1 VSCWRGFIA
10 AAFVLT
16 CVAVRAETVAIVHAK
31 AWTLTAA
38 TPVEN
43 ATVVVGEGKIV
54 SVAADGPAPAGAR
67 VVDAKGQVLTPGL
80 VHPATHLGLLE
91 VSAATD
97 TVDTGTKAAS
107 LGADFDVQYGINT
120 NSALVQLARAD
131 GVTRAVSY
139 PVRSGV
145 PPFAGMGALLRLG
158 DGGDVVEHGGVGV
171 FVSIGNHRGEGDG
184 SRTAQWELL
193 RHALDRAKAE
203 HGKAD
208 SMSPSTTRSTIGS
221 SSANASSAKRD
232 PEVLALEAVLNGTV
246 PLAISTNRESD
257 IRQAI
262 KLAADYSLR
271 VVIIG
276 GTDAWRVKRSLA
288 AAKVPVVV
296 DPQDNLP
303 ANFDQLG
310 ARLDNAAL
318 LHEAGVTVAT
328 AVLSGIHQSYN
339 AGESL
344 REGAG
349 LAVANG
355 LPYIDALRSITVV
368 PAEIWGIAGRCGTIA
383 PGKDGDL
390 VLWDGDP
397 LEPSSAAVAV
407 WVAGREVSLETRQK
421 ELRDRYLPKA
431 GLTTVPRRP

>member
-1 VSCWRGFIA
+1 MSRRRGIVRRRFIA
-10 AAFVLT
+10 TALVLT
-16 CVAVRAETVAIVHAK
+16 CISARAETIAIVHAK

-43 ATVVVGEGKIV
+43 ATVVVSDGKIA
-54 SVAADGPAPAGAR
+54 SVAADGAAPAGAR
-67 VVDAKGQVLTPGL
+67 VIDAKGRPLTPGL

-107 LGADFDVQYGINT
+107 LGADFDVQYAINP

-139 PVRSGV
+139 PVRSGI
-145 PPFAGMGALLRLG
+145 PPFAGMGALLRFRDSG
-158 DGGDVVEHGGVGV
+158 DIVESGDAGV

-184 SRTAQWELL
+184 SRAAQWELL
-193 RHALDRAKAE
+193 RHALDAAKT
-203 HGKAD
+203 AD
-208 SMSPSTTRSTIGS
+208 SPATGS
-221 SSANASSAKRD
+221 SSTNTPSKRD
-232 PEVLALEAVLNGTV
+232 PEVLALEPVLNGKV

-262 KLAADYSLR
+262 KLATDYSLH

-276 GTDAWRVKRSLA
+276 GTDAWMIRHALA
-288 AAKVPVVV
+288 AAKIPVIV

-318 LHEAGVTVAT
+318 LHAAGVTVAT

-383 PGKDGDL
+383 PGKDADL

-397 LEPSSAAVAV
+397 LEPSSAAVTV
-407 WVAGREVSLETRQK
+407 LVAGKEVSLVTRQK

-431 GLTTVPRRP
+431 GLTTVLRGP

>member
-1 VSCWRGFIA
+1 VSRWRAPVRRQRMIVATA
-10 AAFVLT
+10 ALFLA
-16 CVAVRAETVAIVHAK
+16 CISAQAETIAIVHAK

-43 ATVVVGEGKIV
+43 ATVLVSDGKIA
-54 SVAADGPAPAGAR
+54 SVAAAGAAPAGSR
-67 VVDAKGQVLTPGL
+67 VIDAKGRPLTPGL

-97 TVDTGTKAAS
+97 TVDTATKAAS
-107 LGADFDVQYGINT
+107 LGADFDVQYAINS
-120 NSALVQLARAD
+120 NSALLQLARAD

-139 PVRSGV
+139 PVRSGI

-158 DGGDVVEHGGVGV
+158 ESGDVVERGGAGV

-184 SRTAQWELL
+184 SRAAQWELL
-193 RHALDRAKAE
+193 RHALDAAKTA
-203 HGKAD
+203 A
-208 SMSPSTTRSTIGS
+208 SRSLSPAPG
-221 SSANASSAKRD
+221 ASSTHAPSKRD
-232 PEVLALEAVLNGTV
+232 PEALALEPVLSGKV

-262 KLAADYSLR
+262 KLATDYSVH

-276 GTDAWRVKRSLA
+276 GTDAWRVKHALA
-288 AAKVPVVV
+288 AAKIPVIV

-339 AGESL
+339 AGASL

-368 PAEIWGIAGRCGTIA
+368 PAEIWGIAGHCGAIA
-383 PGKDGDL
+383 PGKDADL
-390 VLWDGDP
+390 VVWDGDP

-407 WVAGREVSLETRQK
+407 LVAGKEVSLVTRQT

-431 GLTTVPRRP
+431 GLTAAPRRP

>member
-1 VSCWRGFIA
+1 MSCRGPRTHPLRSFIA
-10 AAFVLT
+10 TTLVLT
-16 CVAVRAETVAIVHAK
+16 CISAQAQTIAIVHAK
-31 AWTLTAA
+31 AYTLTAA

-43 ATVVVGEGKIV
+43 ATVVVSDGKIA
-54 SVAADGPAPAGAR
+54 SVAADGPAPAGSR
-67 VVDAKGQVLTPGL
+67 VIDAKGRPLTPGL
-80 VHPATHLGLLE
+80 LHPATHLGLLE

-107 LGADFDVQYGINT
+107 LGADFNVQYAINP

-139 PVRSGV
+139 PVHSGI
-145 PPFAGMGALLRLG
+145 PPFAGTGVLLRLG
-158 DGGDVVEHGGVGV
+158 EPGDVVESGSAGV

-184 SRTAQWELL
+184 SRAAQWELL
-193 RHALDRAKAE
+193 RHALDAAKTAASPAV
-203 HGKAD
+203 GA
-208 SMSPSTTRSTIGS
+208 PST
-221 SSANASSAKRD
+221 NASSKRD
-232 PEVLALEAVLNGTV
+232 PEALALQAVLSGKV

-262 KLAADYSLR
+262 KLATDYSVH

-276 GTDAWRVKRSLA
+276 GTDAWRVKHALA
-288 AAKVPVVV
+288 AAKIPVIV

-355 LPYIDALRSITVV
+355 LPYIDGLRSITVV
-368 PAEIWGIAGRCGTIA
+368 PAEIWGIAERCGTIA
-383 PGKDGDL
+383 PGKDADL
-390 VLWDGDP
+390 VVWDGDP
-397 LEPSSAAVAV
+397 LEPSSSAVAV
-407 WVAGREVSLETRQK
+407 FVAGKEVSLVTRQT

-431 GLTTVPRRP
+431 GLTAAPRRP

>member
-1 VSCWRGFIA
+1 VSRRRGIVRRRFIA
-10 AAFVLT
+10 TALVLT
-16 CVAVRAETVAIVHAK
+16 CISARAETIAIVHAK

-38 TPVEN
+38 TSVEN
-43 ATVVVGEGKIV
+43 ATVVVSDGKIA
-54 SVAADGPAPAGAR
+54 SVAADGAAPAGAR
-67 VVDAKGQVLTPGL
+67 VIDAKGRPLTPGL

-107 LGADFDVQYGINT
+107 LGADFDVQYAINP

-139 PVRSGV
+139 PVRSGM
-145 PPFAGMGALLRLG
+145 PPFAGMGALLRFR
-158 DGGDVVEHGGVGV
+158 DSGDVVESGGAGV

-184 SRTAQWELL
+184 SRAAQWELL
-193 RHALDRAKAE
+193 RHALDAAKTA
-203 HGKAD
+203 A
-208 SMSPSTTRSTIGS
+208 SPAAGS
-221 SSANASSAKRD
+221 SSTNTPSKRD
-232 PEVLALEAVLNGTV
+232 PEVLALEPVLNGKV

-262 KLAADYSLR
+262 KLATDYSLH

-276 GTDAWRVKRSLA
+276 GTDAWMIRHALA
-288 AAKVPVVV
+288 AANIPVIV

-318 LHEAGVTVAT
+318 LHAAGVTVAT

-368 PAEIWGIAGRCGTIA
+368 PAQIWGIAGRCGTIA
-383 PGKDGDL
+383 PGKDADL

-397 LEPSSAAVAV
+397 LEPSSAAVTV
-407 WVAGREVSLETRQK
+407 LVAGKEVSLVTRQK

-431 GLTTVPRRP
+431 GLTTVPRGP

>member
-1 VSCWRGFIA
+1 MSRRWGAARRSRTFIA
-10 AAFVLT
+10 TALILT
-16 CVAVRAETVAIVHAK
+16 CISARAETIAIVHAK

-43 ATVVVGEGKIV
+43 ATVVVSDGKIA
-54 SVAADGPAPAGAR
+54 SVAADGAAPEGAR
-67 VVDAKGQVLTPGL
+67 VIDAKGRPLTPGL

-91 VSAATD
+91 VSGATD
-97 TVDTGTKAAS
+97 TVDTSTKAAS
-107 LGADFDVQYGINT
+107 LGADFDVQYAINP

-139 PVRSGV
+139 PVHSGI
-145 PPFAGMGALLRLG
+145 PPFAGMGVLLRLR
-158 DGGDVVEHGGVGV
+158 DSGDVVESGGAGV

-184 SRTAQWELL
+184 SRAAQWELL
-193 RHALDRAKAE
+193 RHALDAARTAT
-203 HGKAD
+203 
-208 SMSPSTTRSTIGS
+208 SPAAGS
-221 SSANASSAKRD
+221 SSTNASSKRD
-232 PEVLALEAVLNGTV
+232 PEVLALEPVLSGKV
-246 PLAISTNRESD
+246 PLVISTNRESD

-262 KLAADYSLR
+262 KLATDYSLR

-276 GTDAWRVKRSLA
+276 GTDAWMVKHELA
-288 AAKVPVVV
+288 AAKIPVIV

-355 LPYIDALRSITVV
+355 LPYIEALRSITVV
-368 PAEIWGIAGRCGTIA
+368 PAQIWGIAWRCGTIA

-397 LEPSSAAVAV
+397 LEPSSAAVTV
-407 WVAGREVSLETRQK
+407 LVAGKEVSLVTRQR

-431 GLTTVPRRP
+431 GLTAVPRAP

>member
-1 VSCWRGFIA
+1 VRRRFIA
-10 AAFVLT
+10 TALVLT
-16 CVAVRAETVAIVHAK
+16 CISARAETIAIVHAK

-43 ATVVVGEGKIV
+43 ATVVVSDGKIA
-54 SVAADGPAPAGAR
+54 SVAADGAAPAGAR
-67 VVDAKGQVLTPGL
+67 VIDAKGRPLTPGL

-107 LGADFDVQYGINT
+107 LGADFDVQYAINP

-139 PVRSGV
+139 PVRSGI
-145 PPFAGMGALLRLG
+145 PPFAGMGALLRFR
-158 DGGDVVEHGGVGV
+158 DSGDVVESGGAGV

-184 SRTAQWELL
+184 SRAAQWELL
-193 RHALDRAKAE
+193 RHALDAAKTA
-203 HGKAD
+203 A
-208 SMSPSTTRSTIGS
+208 SPAAGS
-221 SSANASSAKRD
+221 SSTNTPSKRD
-232 PEVLALEAVLNGTV
+232 PEVLALEPVLNGKV

-262 KLAADYSLR
+262 KLATDYSLH

-276 GTDAWRVKRSLA
+276 GTDAWMIRHALA
-288 AAKVPVVV
+288 AAKIPVIV

-368 PAEIWGIAGRCGTIA
+368 PAQIWGIAGRCGTIA
-383 PGKDGDL
+383 PGKDADL

-397 LEPSSAAVAV
+397 LEPSSAAVTV
-407 WVAGREVSLETRQK
+407 LVAGKEVSLVTRQK

-431 GLTTVPRRP
+431 GLTTVLRGP

>member
-1 VSCWRGFIA
+1 VSRRRTYIA
-10 AAFVLT
+10 IALVLT
-16 CVAVRAETVAIVHAK
+16 CISARAETIAIVHAK
-31 AWTLTAA
+31 AWTLTAE
-38 TPVEN
+38 TPTEN
-43 ATVVVGEGKIV
+43 ATVIVSDGKIAA
-54 SVAADGPAPAGAR
+54 VAADGAAPAGAR
-67 VVDAKGQVLTPGL
+67 VIDAKGRPLTPGL

-107 LGADFDVQYGINT
+107 LGADFNVQYAINP

-139 PVRSGV
+139 PVRSGK
-145 PPFAGMGALLRLG
+145 PPFTGMGALLRFG
-158 DGGDVVEHGGVGV
+158 DSGDVVESGGAGV

-184 SRTAQWELL
+184 SRAAQWELL
-193 RHALDRAKAE
+193 RHALDAAKTAARPAT
-203 HGKAD
+203 GPA
-208 SMSPSTTRSTIGS
+208 ST
-221 SSANASSAKRD
+221 NATSKPD
-232 PEVLALEAVLNGTV
+232 PEVLALEPVLNGKV

-262 KLAADYSLR
+262 KLATDYSLH

-276 GTDAWRVKRSLA
+276 GTDAWMIKHALA
-288 AAKVPVVV
+288 AAKIPVIV

-397 LEPSSAAVAV
+397 LEPSSAAVTV
-407 WVAGREVSLETRQK
+407 LVAGKEVSLVTRQK

-431 GLTTVPRRP
+431 GLTAVPRGP

>member
-1 VSCWRGFIA
+1 MSRRRTFIA
-10 AAFVLT
+10 TALVLT
-16 CVAVRAETVAIVHAK
+16 CVSARAETIAIVHAK

-43 ATVVVGEGKIV
+43 ATVVVSDGKIV
-54 SVAADGPAPAGAR
+54 SVAADGAAPAGAR
-67 VVDAKGQVLTPGL
+67 VIDAKGRPLTPGL

-107 LGADFDVQYGINT
+107 LGADFNVQYAINP

-139 PVRSGV
+139 PVRSGI
-145 PPFAGMGALLRLG
+145 PPFAGMGALLRFR
-158 DGGDVVEHGGVGV
+158 DSGDVVESGGAGV

-184 SRTAQWELL
+184 SRAAQWELL
-193 RHALDRAKAE
+193 RHALDAAKA
-203 HGKAD
+203 AA
-208 SMSPSTTRSTIGS
+208 SPAAGS
-221 SSANASSAKRD
+221 SSTNAPSKGD
-232 PEVLALEAVLNGTV
+232 PEVLALEPVLNGKV

-262 KLAADYSLR
+262 KLATDYSLR

-276 GTDAWRVKRSLA
+276 GTDAWMIKHALA
-288 AAKVPVVV
+288 AARIPVIV

-303 ANFDQLG
+303 GNFDQLG

-368 PAEIWGIAGRCGTIA
+368 PAEIWGIAARCGTIA

-397 LEPSSAAVAV
+397 LEPSSAALIVL
-407 WVAGREVSLETRQK
+407 VAGKEVSLVTRQK

-431 GLTTVPRRP
+431 GLTAVPRGP

>member
-1 VSCWRGFIA
+1 VSRRRTFIA
-10 AAFVLT
+10 TALVLT
-16 CVAVRAETVAIVHAK
+16 CISARAETIAIVHAK

-43 ATVVVGEGKIV
+43 ATVVVSDGKIA
-54 SVAADGPAPAGAR
+54 SVAADGAAPAGAR
-67 VVDAKGQVLTPGL
+67 VIDAKGRPLTPGL
-80 VHPATHLGLLE
+80 VHPATHLGLFE

-107 LGADFDVQYGINT
+107 LGADFNVQYAINP

-139 PVRSGV
+139 PVRSGI
-145 PPFAGMGALLRLG
+145 PPFAGMGALLRLRDSG
-158 DGGDVVEHGGVGV
+158 DIVESGYAGV

-184 SRTAQWELL
+184 SRAAQWELL
-193 RHALDRAKAE
+193 RHALDAAKTA
-203 HGKAD
+203 A
-208 SMSPSTTRSTIGS
+208 SPAAGS
-221 SSANASSAKRD
+221 SSTDASSKRD
-232 PEVLALEAVLNGTV
+232 PEVLALEPVLNGKV

-257 IRQAI
+257 IREAI
-262 KLAADYSLR
+262 KLATDYSLH

-276 GTDAWRVKRSLA
+276 GTDAWMIKHALA
-288 AAKVPVVV
+288 AAKIPVIV

-397 LEPSSAAVAV
+397 LEPSSAAVTV
-407 WVAGREVSLETRQK
+407 LVAGKEVSLVTRQK

-431 GLTTVPRRP
+431 GLTAVPRGP

>member
-1 VSCWRGFIA
+1 MSRRRAFIA
-10 AAFVLT
+10 TALVLAG
-16 CVAVRAETVAIVHAK
+16 VSARAQTIAIVHAK

-43 ATVVVGEGKIV
+43 ATVVVSDGKIA
-54 SVAADGPAPAGAR
+54 SVAADGTAPAGAR
-67 VVDAKGQVLTPGL
+67 VIDAKGRPLTPGL

-91 VSAATD
+91 VSGATD
-97 TVDTGTKAAS
+97 TVDTGTKTAS
-107 LGADFDVQYGINT
+107 LGADFDVQYAINS

-145 PPFAGMGALLRLG
+145 PPFAGIGVLLRLG
-158 DGGDVVEHGGVGV
+158 DSGDVVESGGAGV

-184 SRTAQWELL
+184 SRAAQWELL
-193 RHALDRAKAE
+193 RHALDAAKTAA
-203 HGKAD
+203 G
-208 SMSPSTTRSTIGS
+208 PSAGVSST
-221 SSANASSAKRD
+221 SASAKRD
-232 PEVLALEAVLNGTV
+232 PEVLALEPVLNGKV

-262 KLAADYSLR
+262 KLATDYALH

-276 GTDAWRVKRSLA
+276 GTDAWMIRHSLA
-288 AAKVPVVV
+288 AAKIPVIV

-328 AVLSGIHQSYN
+328 AALSGIHQSYN

-383 PGKDGDL
+383 PGKDADL

-397 LEPSSAAVAV
+397 LEPSSAAVTV
-407 WVAGREVSLETRQK
+407 LVAGKEVSLVTRQK

-431 GLTTVPRRP
+431 GLTAVPRRP

>member
-1 VSCWRGFIA
+1 MSRRRTFIGTA
-10 AAFVLT
+10 LVLT
-16 CVAVRAETVAIVHAK
+16 CISARAETIAIVHAK

-43 ATVVVGEGKIV
+43 ATVVISDGKIA
-54 SVAADGPAPAGAR
+54 SVAADGAAPAGAR
-67 VVDAKGQVLTPGL
+67 VIDAKGRPLTPGL
-80 VHPATHLGLLE
+80 VHPATHLGLFE

-107 LGADFDVQYGINT
+107 LGADFNVQYAINP

-139 PVRSGV
+139 PVRSGI
-145 PPFAGMGALLRLG
+145 PPFAGMGALLRLR
-158 DGGDVVEHGGVGV
+158 DSGDVVESGGTGV

-184 SRTAQWELL
+184 SRAAQWELL
-193 RHALDRAKAE
+193 RHALDAAKTA
-203 HGKAD
+203 A
-208 SMSPSTTRSTIGS
+208 SPAAGS
-221 SSANASSAKRD
+221 SSTDASSKRD
-232 PEVLALEAVLNGTV
+232 PEVLALEPVLNGKV

-257 IRQAI
+257 IREAI
-262 KLAADYSLR
+262 KLATDYSLH

-276 GTDAWRVKRSLA
+276 GTDAWMIKHALA
-288 AAKVPVVV
+288 VANIPVIV

-318 LHEAGVTVAT
+318 LHAAGVTVAT

-397 LEPSSAAVAV
+397 LEPSSAAVTV
-407 WVAGREVSLETRQK
+407 LVAGKEVSLVTRQK

-431 GLTTVPRRP
+431 GLTAVPRGP

>member
-1 VSCWRGFIA
+1 MSRRRGPARRSHTFIA
-10 AAFVLT
+10 IALVLT
-16 CVAVRAETVAIVHAK
+16 CISARAETIAIVHAK
-31 AWTLTAA
+31 AWTLAAA

-43 ATVVVGEGKIV
+43 ATVVVSDGKIA
-54 SVAADGPAPAGAR
+54 SVTAGGAAPAGAR
-67 VVDAKGQVLTPGL
+67 VIDAKGRPLTPGL

-107 LGADFDVQYGINT
+107 LGADFNVQYAINS

-139 PVRSGV
+139 PVRSGI
-145 PPFAGMGALLRLG
+145 PPFAGMGALLRLRES
-158 DGGDVVEHGGVGV
+158 GDVVESGGAGV

-184 SRTAQWELL
+184 SRAAQWELL
-193 RHALDRAKAE
+193 RHALDAAKTA
-203 HGKAD
+203 A
-208 SMSPSTTRSTIGS
+208 SPAAGS
-221 SSANASSAKRD
+221 SSTNTPSKRD
-232 PEVLALEAVLNGTV
+232 PEVLALEPVLNGKV

-262 KLAADYSLR
+262 KLATDYSLH

-276 GTDAWRVKRSLA
+276 GTDAWMIRHALA
-288 AAKVPVVV
+288 AANIPVIV

-318 LHEAGVTVAT
+318 LHAAGVTVAT

-397 LEPSSAAVAV
+397 LEPSSAAVTV
-407 WVAGREVSLETRQK
+407 LVAGKEVSLVTRQK

-431 GLTTVPRRP
+431 GLTTVPRGP

>member
-1 VSCWRGFIA
+1 VSRRRGIVRRRFIA
-10 AAFVLT
+10 TALVLT
-16 CVAVRAETVAIVHAK
+16 CISARAETIAIVHAK

-43 ATVVVGEGKIV
+43 ATVVVSDGKIA
-54 SVAADGPAPAGAR
+54 SVAADGAAPAGAR
-67 VVDAKGQVLTPGL
+67 VIDAKGRPLTPGL

-107 LGADFDVQYGINT
+107 LGADFDVQYAINP

-139 PVRSGV
+139 PVRSGM
-145 PPFAGMGALLRLG
+145 PPFAGMGALLRFR
-158 DGGDVVEHGGVGV
+158 DSGDVVESGGAGV

-184 SRTAQWELL
+184 SRAAQWELL
-193 RHALDRAKAE
+193 RHALDAAKTA
-203 HGKAD
+203 A
-208 SMSPSTTRSTIGS
+208 SPAAGS
-221 SSANASSAKRD
+221 SSTNTPSKRG
-232 PEVLALEAVLNGTV
+232 PEVLALEPVLNGKV

-262 KLAADYSLR
+262 KLATDYSLH

-276 GTDAWRVKRSLA
+276 GTDAWMIRHALA
-288 AAKVPVVV
+288 AAKIPVIV

-318 LHEAGVTVAT
+318 LHAAGVTVAT

-383 PGKDGDL
+383 PGKDADL

-397 LEPSSAAVAV
+397 LEPSSAAVTV
-407 WVAGREVSLETRQK
+407 LVAGKEVSLVTRQK

-431 GLTTVPRRP
+431 GLTTVLRGP

>member
-1 VSCWRGFIA
+1 VSRRRTFIA
-10 AAFVLT
+10 TALVLT
-16 CVAVRAETVAIVHAK
+16 CVSARAETIAIVHAK

-43 ATVVVGEGKIV
+43 ATVVVSDGKIV
-54 SVAADGPAPAGAR
+54 SVAADGAAPAGAR
-67 VVDAKGQVLTPGL
+67 VIDAKGRPLTPGL

-107 LGADFDVQYGINT
+107 LGADFNVQYAVNP

-139 PVRSGV
+139 PVRSGI
-145 PPFAGMGALLRLG
+145 PPFAGMGALLRFR
-158 DGGDVVEHGGVGV
+158 DSGDVVESGGAGV

-184 SRTAQWELL
+184 SRAAQWELL
-193 RHALDRAKAE
+193 RHALDAAKTA
-203 HGKAD
+203 A
-208 SMSPSTTRSTIGS
+208 SPAAGS
-221 SSANASSAKRD
+221 SSTNAPSKGD
-232 PEVLALEAVLNGTV
+232 PEVLALEPVLNGKV

-262 KLAADYSLR
+262 KLATDYSLR

-276 GTDAWRVKRSLA
+276 GTDAWMIKHALA
-288 AAKVPVVV
+288 AAKIPVIV

-397 LEPSSAAVAV
+397 LEPSSAAVIV
-407 WVAGREVSLETRQK
+407 LVAGKEVSLVTRQK

-431 GLTTVPRRP
+431 GLTAVPRGP

>member
-1 VSCWRGFIA
+1 VSRRRGIVRRRFIA
-10 AAFVLT
+10 TALVLT
-16 CVAVRAETVAIVHAK
+16 CISARAETIAIVHAK

-38 TPVEN
+38 TSVEN
-43 ATVVVGEGKIV
+43 ATVVVSDGKIA
-54 SVAADGPAPAGAR
+54 SVAADGAAPAGAR
-67 VVDAKGQVLTPGL
+67 VIDAKGRPLTPGL

-107 LGADFDVQYGINT
+107 LGADFDVQYAINP

-139 PVRSGV
+139 PVRSGM
-145 PPFAGMGALLRLG
+145 PPFAGMGALLRFR
-158 DGGDVVEHGGVGV
+158 DSGDVVESGGAGV

-184 SRTAQWELL
+184 SRAAQWELL
-193 RHALDRAKAE
+193 RHALDAAKTA
-203 HGKAD
+203 A
-208 SMSPSTTRSTIGS
+208 SPAAGS
-221 SSANASSAKRD
+221 SSTNTPSKRD
-232 PEVLALEAVLNGTV
+232 PEVLALEPVLNGKV

-262 KLAADYSLR
+262 KLATDYSLH

-276 GTDAWRVKRSLA
+276 GTDAWMIRHALA
-288 AAKVPVVV
+288 AANIPVIV

-318 LHEAGVTVAT
+318 LQAAGVTVAT

-368 PAEIWGIAGRCGTIA
+368 PAQIWGIAGRCGTIA
-383 PGKDGDL
+383 PGKDADL

-397 LEPSSAAVAV
+397 LEPSSAAVTV
-407 WVAGREVSLETRQK
+407 LVAGKEVSLVTRQK

-431 GLTTVPRRP
+431 GLTTVLRGP

>member
-1 VSCWRGFIA
+1 VRRRFIA
-10 AAFVLT
+10 TALVLT
-16 CVAVRAETVAIVHAK
+16 CISARAETIAIVHAK

-38 TPVEN
+38 TSVEN
-43 ATVVVGEGKIV
+43 ATVVVSDGKIA
-54 SVAADGPAPAGAR
+54 SVAADGAAPAGAR
-67 VVDAKGQVLTPGL
+67 VIDAKGRPLTPGL

-107 LGADFDVQYGINT
+107 LGADFDVQYAINP

-139 PVRSGV
+139 PVRSGM
-145 PPFAGMGALLRLG
+145 PPFAGMGALLRFR
-158 DGGDVVEHGGVGV
+158 DSGDVVESGGAGV

-184 SRTAQWELL
+184 SRAAQWELL
-193 RHALDRAKAE
+193 RHALDAAKTA
-203 HGKAD
+203 A
-208 SMSPSTTRSTIGS
+208 SPAAGS
-221 SSANASSAKRD
+221 SSTNTPSKRD
-232 PEVLALEAVLNGTV
+232 PEVLALEPVLNGKV

-262 KLAADYSLR
+262 KLAADYSLH

-276 GTDAWRVKRSLA
+276 GTDAWMIRHALA
-288 AAKVPVVV
+288 AAKIPVIV

-318 LHEAGVTVAT
+318 LHAAGVTVAT

-368 PAEIWGIAGRCGTIA
+368 PAQIWGIAGRCGTIA
-383 PGKDGDL
+383 PGKDADL

-397 LEPSSAAVAV
+397 LEPSSAAVTV
-407 WVAGREVSLETRQK
+407 LVAGKEVSLVTRQK

-431 GLTTVPRRP
+431 GLTTVLRGP

>member
-1 VSCWRGFIA
+1 MSRRRTYIA
-10 AAFVLT
+10 IALVLT
-16 CVAVRAETVAIVHAK
+16 CISARAETIAIVHAK

-38 TPVEN
+38 TPTEN
-43 ATVVVGEGKIV
+43 ATVVVSDGKIAA
-54 SVAADGPAPAGAR
+54 VAADGAAPAGAR
-67 VVDAKGQVLTPGL
+67 VIDAKGRPLTPGL

-97 TVDTGTKAAS
+97 TVDTATKEAS
-107 LGADFDVQYGINT
+107 LGADFNVQYAINS

-131 GVTRAVSY
+131 GVTRAVTY
-139 PVRSGV
+139 PVRSGI

-158 DGGDVVEHGGVGV
+158 DSGDVVESGGAGV
-171 FVSIGNHRGEGDG
+171 FVSIGNHRGKDDG
-184 SRTAQWELL
+184 SRAAQWELL
-193 RHALDRAKAE
+193 RHALDAAE
-203 HGKAD
+203 AA
-208 SMSPSTTRSTIGS
+208 GS
-221 SSANASSAKRD
+221 SSTNAYSKRD
-232 PEVLALEAVLNGTV
+232 PEVLALEPVLSGKV
-246 PLAISTNRESD
+246 SLVISTNRESD

-262 KLAADYSLR
+262 KLATDYSLH

-276 GTDAWRVKRSLA
+276 GTDAWMIRHALA
-288 AAKVPVVV
+288 AAKIPVIV

-397 LEPSSAAVAV
+397 LEPSSAAVTV
-407 WVAGREVSLETRQK
+407 LVAGKEVSLVTRQK

-431 GLTTVPRRP
+431 GLTAVPRGP

>member
-1 VSCWRGFIA
+1 MSRRRTYIA
-10 AAFVLT
+10 TALVLT
-16 CVAVRAETVAIVHAK
+16 CISARAETIAIVHAK
-31 AWTLTAA
+31 AWTLTAE
-38 TPVEN
+38 TPTEN
-43 ATVVVGEGKIV
+43 ATVVVSDGKIA
-54 SVAADGPAPAGAR
+54 SVAADGAAPAGAR
-67 VVDAKGQVLTPGL
+67 VIDAKGRPLTPGL

-107 LGADFDVQYGINT
+107 LGADFNVQYAINP

-139 PVRSGV
+139 PVRSGK
-145 PPFAGMGALLRLG
+145 PPFTGMGALLRFG
-158 DGGDVVEHGGVGV
+158 DSGDVVESGGAGV

-184 SRTAQWELL
+184 SRAAQWELL
-193 RHALDRAKAE
+193 RHALDAAKTAARPAT
-203 HGKAD
+203 GPA
-208 SMSPSTTRSTIGS
+208 ST
-221 SSANASSAKRD
+221 NATSKPD
-232 PEVLALEAVLNGTV
+232 PEVLALEPVLNGKV

-262 KLAADYSLR
+262 KLATDYSLH
-271 VVIIG
+271 VVILG
-276 GTDAWRVKRSLA
+276 GTDAWMIRHDLA
-288 AAKVPVVV
+288 AAKIPVIV

-397 LEPSSAAVAV
+397 LEPSSAAVTV
-407 WVAGREVSLETRQK
+407 LVAGKEVSLVTRQK

-431 GLTTVPRRP
+431 GLTAVPRGP

>member
-1 VSCWRGFIA
+1 MSRRWGAARRSRTFIA
-10 AAFVLT
+10 TALVLT
-16 CVAVRAETVAIVHAK
+16 CISARAETIAIIHAK

-43 ATVVVGEGKIV
+43 ATVVVSDGKIA
-54 SVAADGPAPAGAR
+54 SVAADGAAPAGAR
-67 VVDAKGQVLTPGL
+67 VIDAKGRPLTPGL

-107 LGADFDVQYGINT
+107 LGADFDVQYAINP

-139 PVRSGV
+139 PVRSGI
-145 PPFAGMGALLRLG
+145 PPFAGTGALLRLR
-158 DGGDVVEHGGVGV
+158 DSGDVVESGGAGV

-184 SRTAQWELL
+184 SRAAQWELL
-193 RHALDRAKAE
+193 RHALDA
-203 HGKAD
+203 
-208 SMSPSTTRSTIGS
+208 TRTATSSAAGS
-221 SSANASSAKRD
+221 SSTNASSKRD
-232 PEVLALEAVLNGTV
+232 LEVLALEPVLSGKV
-246 PLAISTNRESD
+246 PLVISTNRESD

-262 KLAADYSLR
+262 KLATDYSLR

-276 GTDAWRVKRSLA
+276 GTDAWMVKHELA
-288 AAKVPVVV
+288 AAKIPVIV

-355 LPYIDALRSITVV
+355 LPYIEALRSITVV

-397 LEPSSAAVAV
+397 LEPSSAAVTV
-407 WVAGREVSLETRQK
+407 LVAGKEVSLITRQK

-431 GLTTVPRRP
+431 GLTAVPRGP

>member
-1 VSCWRGFIA
+1 MSRRRGIVRRRFIA
-10 AAFVLT
+10 TALVLT
-16 CVAVRAETVAIVHAK
+16 CISARAETIAIVHAK

-38 TPVEN
+38 TSVEN
-43 ATVVVGEGKIV
+43 ATVVVSDGKIA
-54 SVAADGPAPAGAR
+54 SVAADGAAPAGAR
-67 VVDAKGQVLTPGL
+67 VIDAKGRPLTPGL

-107 LGADFDVQYGINT
+107 LGADFDVQYAINP

-139 PVRSGV
+139 PVRSGI
-145 PPFAGMGALLRLG
+145 PPFAGMGALLRFR
-158 DGGDVVEHGGVGV
+158 DSGDVVESGGAGV
-171 FVSIGNHRGEGDG
+171 FVSIGNHRGEEDG
-184 SRTAQWELL
+184 SRAAQWELL
-193 RHALDRAKAE
+193 RHALDAAKTA
-203 HGKAD
+203 A
-208 SMSPSTTRSTIGS
+208 SPAAGS
-221 SSANASSAKRD
+221 SSTNTPSKRD
-232 PEVLALEAVLNGTV
+232 PEVLALEPVLNGKV

-262 KLAADYSLR
+262 KLAADYSLH

-276 GTDAWRVKRSLA
+276 GTDAWMIRHALA
-288 AAKVPVVV
+288 AAKIPVIV

-318 LHEAGVTVAT
+318 LHAAGVTVAT

-397 LEPSSAAVAV
+397 LEPSSAAVTV
-407 WVAGREVSLETRQK
+407 WVAGKEVSLVTRQK

-431 GLTTVPRRP
+431 GLTAVPRRP

>member
-1 VSCWRGFIA
+1 MSRRREFVRCTRTFIA
-10 AAFVLT
+10 TALVLT
-16 CVAVRAETVAIVHAK
+16 CISARAETIAIVHAK
-31 AWTLTAA
+31 AWTLTDA

-43 ATVVVGEGKIV
+43 ATVVVSDGKIA
-54 SVAADGPAPAGAR
+54 SVAAGGAAPAGAR
-67 VVDAKGQVLTPGL
+67 VIDAKGRPLTPGL

-97 TVDTGTKAAS
+97 TVDADTKAAS
-107 LGADFDVQYGINT
+107 LGADFDVQYAINP

-131 GVTRAVSY
+131 GVTRAISY
-139 PVRSGV
+139 PVRSGI
-145 PPFAGMGALLRLG
+145 PPFAGMGALLRFR
-158 DGGDVVEHGGVGV
+158 DSGDVVESGGAGV
-171 FVSIGNHRGEGDG
+171 FVSIGNHRGKGDG
-184 SRTAQWELL
+184 SRAAQWELL
-193 RHALDRAKAE
+193 RHALDAAKTA
-203 HGKAD
+203 A
-208 SMSPSTTRSTIGS
+208 SPSTGS
-221 SSANASSAKRD
+221 SSTSDSSKRD
-232 PEVLALEAVLNGTV
+232 PEVLALQPVLNGKV

-262 KLAADYSLR
+262 KLATDYSVH

-276 GTDAWRVKRSLA
+276 GTDAWMIKHALA
-288 AAKVPVVV
+288 AAKIPVIV

-397 LEPSSAAVAV
+397 LEPSSAAVTV
-407 WVAGREVSLETRQK
+407 LVAGKEVSLVTRQK

-431 GLTTVPRRP
+431 GLTTVPRGP

>member
-1 VSCWRGFIA
+1 MSRRHGRVHRSRTFIA
-10 AAFVLT
+10 TALVLT
-16 CVAVRAETVAIVHAK
+16 SISARAETIAIVHAK

-43 ATVVVGEGKIV
+43 ATVVVSDGKIA
-54 SVAADGPAPAGAR
+54 SVAAGGAAPVGAR
-67 VVDAKGQVLTPGL
+67 VIDAKGRPLTPGL

-107 LGADFDVQYGINT
+107 LGADFDVQYAINP

-139 PVRSGV
+139 PVRSGI
-145 PPFAGMGALLRLG
+145 PPFAGMGALLRF
-158 DGGDVVEHGGVGV
+158 DDSGDVVESGGAGV

-184 SRTAQWELL
+184 SRAAQWELL
-193 RHALDRAKAE
+193 RHALDAAKTAA
-203 HGKAD
+203 GPAV
-208 SMSPSTTRSTIGS
+208 GS
-221 SSANASSAKRD
+221 SSTDASSKRD
-232 PEVLALEAVLNGTV
+232 PEVLALEPVLNGKV

-262 KLAADYSLR
+262 KLATDYSLH

-276 GTDAWRVKRSLA
+276 GTDAWMIKHALA
-288 AAKVPVVV
+288 AAKIPVIV
-296 DPQDNLP
+296 DPEDNLP

-328 AVLSGIHQSYN
+328 AVLSSIQQSYN

-368 PAEIWGIAGRCGTIA
+368 PAQIWGVAGRCGTIA
-383 PGKDGDL
+383 PGKDADL
-390 VLWDGDP
+390 VVWDGDP

-407 WVAGREVSLETRQK
+407 LVAGKEVSLVTRQT

-431 GLTTVPRRP
+431 GLTAAPRRP

>member
-1 VSCWRGFIA
+1 VSRRRTFIA
-10 AAFVLT
+10 TALVLT
-16 CVAVRAETVAIVHAK
+16 CVAARAETIAIVHAK

-43 ATVVVGEGKIV
+43 ATVVVSDGKIA
-54 SVAADGPAPAGAR
+54 SVAAEGAPPAGAR
-67 VVDAKGQVLTPGL
+67 VIDAKGRPLTPGL

-107 LGADFDVQYGINT
+107 LGADFDVQYAINP

-139 PVRSGV
+139 PVRSGI
-145 PPFAGMGALLRLG
+145 PPFAGLGALLRFR
-158 DGGDVVEHGGVGV
+158 DSGDVVESGGAGV

-184 SRTAQWELL
+184 SRAAQWELL
-193 RHALDRAKAE
+193 RHELDAAKTA
-203 HGKAD
+203 A
-208 SMSPSTTRSTIGS
+208 SPAAGS
-221 SSANASSAKRD
+221 SSTNASSKRD
-232 PEVLALEAVLNGTV
+232 PEVLALEPVLSGKV

-262 KLAADYSLR
+262 KLATDYSLH

-276 GTDAWRVKRSLA
+276 GTDAWMIRHALA
-288 AAKVPVVV
+288 AAKIPVIV

-318 LHEAGVTVAT
+318 LHAAGVTVAT

-355 LPYIDALRSITVV
+355 LPYVDALRSITVV

-397 LEPSSAAVAV
+397 LEPSSAAVTV
-407 WVAGREVSLETRQK
+407 WVAGKEVSLVTRQK
-421 ELRDRYLPKA
+421 ELRERYLPKT
-431 GLTTVPRRP
+431 GLTTVPREP

>member
-1 VSCWRGFIA
+1 MSCPRASLFPGQGLIA
-10 AAFVLT
+10 IAFVLAAFVLACT
-16 CVAVRAETVAIVHAK
+16 SARAETIAVVHAK
-31 AWTLTAA
+31 AWTLTAE

-43 ATVVVGEGKIV
+43 ATVVVAEGKIV
-54 SVAADGPAPAGAR
+54 SVAAGSAAPVGTR
-67 VVDAKGQVLTPGL
+67 VIDAKGRPLTPGL

-97 TVDTGTKAAS
+97 TVDTGTKAAT
-107 LGADFDVQYGINT
+107 LGADFDVQYAINP

-158 DGGDVVEHGGVGV
+158 DSGDVVESSGVAV
-171 FVSIGNHRGEGDG
+171 FVSIGNHRGEADG
-184 SRTAQWELL
+184 SRAAQWELL
-193 RHALDRAKAE
+193 RHALDAAQ
-203 HGKAD
+203 H
-208 SMSPSTTRSTIGS
+208 
-221 SSANASSAKRD
+221 D
-232 PEVLALEAVLNGTV
+232 PKVVALQPVLNGTV

-257 IRQAI
+257 ILQAI
-262 KLAADYSLR
+262 RLAADYSLH

-276 GTDAWRVKRSLA
+276 GTDAWRVKRALA
-288 AAKVPVVV
+288 AAKIPVIV
-296 DPQDNLP
+296 DPQDNLA

-355 LPYIDALRSITVV
+355 LPYIDALRSITLV
-368 PAEIWGIAGRCGTIA
+368 PAQIWGIAGRCGTIA
-383 PGKDGDL
+383 PGKDADL

-407 WVAGREVSLETRQK
+407 WVAGKEVSLDTRQK

-431 GLTTVPRRP
+431 GLRRP

>member
-1 VSCWRGFIA
+1 MSRRCGAARRGRTFIA
-10 AAFVLT
+10 TALLLT
-16 CVAVRAETVAIVHAK
+16 CISARAETIAIVHAK

-38 TPVEN
+38 TPIEN
-43 ATVVVGEGKIV
+43 ATVVVSDGKIA
-54 SVAADGPAPAGAR
+54 SVAAGGAAPAGVR
-67 VVDAKGQVLTPGL
+67 VIDAKGRPLTPGL

-107 LGADFDVQYGINT
+107 LGADFDVQYAINS

-139 PVRSGV
+139 PVRSGI
-145 PPFAGMGALLRLG
+145 PPFAGMGALLRFR
-158 DGGDVVEHGGVGV
+158 DSGDVVEIGGVGV

-184 SRTAQWELL
+184 SRAAQWVLL
-193 RHALDRAKAE
+193 RHALDAAKTPA
-203 HGKAD
+203 
-208 SMSPSTTRSTIGS
+208 SPAAGS
-221 SSANASSAKRD
+221 SSSNASSKRD
-232 PEVLALEAVLNGTV
+232 PEALALEPVLNGKV

-262 KLAADYSLR
+262 KLATDYSLH

-276 GTDAWRVKRSLA
+276 GTDAWRVKHALA
-288 AAKVPVVV
+288 AAKIPVIV
-296 DPQDNLP
+296 DPQDDLP

-318 LHEAGVTVAT
+318 LHEAGVSVAT

-397 LEPSSAAVAV
+397 LEPSSAAVTV
-407 WVAGREVSLETRQK
+407 LVAGKEVSLVTRQK

-431 GLTTVPRRP
+431 GLTAAPRGP

>member
-1 VSCWRGFIA
+1 MSRRRALIA
-10 AAFVLT
+10 TALVLT
-16 CVAVRAETVAIVHAK
+16 CISARAETIAIVHAK

-38 TPVEN
+38 TPVED
-43 ATVVVGEGKIV
+43 ATVVVSDGKIA
-54 SVAADGPAPAGAR
+54 SVAAGGAAPAGAR
-67 VVDAKGQVLTPGL
+67 VIDAKGRPLTPGL

-91 VSAATD
+91 ISGATD

-107 LGADFDVQYGINT
+107 LGADFDVQYAINP

-139 PVRSGV
+139 PVRSGI
-145 PPFAGMGALLRLG
+145 PPFAGMGALLRFR
-158 DGGDVVEHGGVGV
+158 DSADVVESGGVGV
-171 FVSIGNHRGEGDG
+171 FVSIGNHRGEEGG
-184 SRTAQWELL
+184 SRAAQWELL
-193 RHALDRAKAE
+193 RHALDAAKTPA
-203 HGKAD
+203 GPA
-208 SMSPSTTRSTIGS
+208 
-221 SSANASSAKRD
+221 RD
-232 PEVLALEAVLNGTV
+232 PEVLALEPVLNGKV
-246 PLAISTNRESD
+246 PLVISTNRESD

-262 KLAADYSLR
+262 KLATDYSVH

-276 GTDAWRVKRSLA
+276 GTDAWMVKHVLA
-288 AAKVPVVV
+288 AAKIPVIV

-368 PAEIWGIAGRCGTIA
+368 PAEIWGIAGRCGTMA

-397 LEPSSAAVAV
+397 LEPSSAAVIV
-407 WVAGREVSLETRQK
+407 WVAGKEVSLVTRQK

-431 GLTTVPRRP
+431 GLR